1 MRPLLLGRCLVGLTL
16 VVAMTGCGAD
26 PQTAPQPAAT
36 TAAAP
41 PALRVGVVGPL
52 QIQIKGVAVDRGP
65 LAQVAGDRL
74 VLASASSVGTRA
86 LAAAAAA
93 HPRSHFALVGASA
106 ESLRRPNVAGV
117 RFRDPEAALLA
128 GTVAGLAARDAS
140 TAAPTVA
147 WVGPDAPPLV
157 FAFAR
162 GARAAARGLVVLR
175 HWSTDQP
182 AACKEAAIAAIMGGA
197 TVVAARG
204 GLCAEAAAGAAHEQS
219 QVAVSVTGFELHNVA
234 AQRIVQ
240 EALAGVYYG
249 GEDIVFGA
257 ASGGIGIANLDPAI
271 PPSVVVQAQI
281 AAQRLATGSPPSG

>member
-1 MRPLLLGRCLVGLTL
+1 MRTTSAMLGLVGLAAAL
-16 VVAMTGCGAD
+16 VGCGAD
-26 PQTAPQPAAT
+26 PATAPPPPT
-36 TAAAP
+36 TTVAAP

-52 QIQIKGVAVDRGP
+52 QLEVKGVAVDHGP
-65 LAQVAGDRL
+65 LSRVAGDRL
-74 VLASASSVGTRA
+74 VLVSSSAVGTRA

-106 ESLRRPNVAGV
+106 ESVRRANVAGV

-140 TAAPTVA
+140 TTAPPTVA

-157 FAFAR
+157 YAFAR
-162 GARAAARGLVVLR
+162 GAHAVARGLVVLR

-182 AACKEAAIAAIMGGA
+182 AGCKEAAIAAIMRGA

-219 QVAVSVTGFELHNVA
+219 QMAVSVAGFELRNVA
-234 AQRIVQ
+234 SQRIVE

-257 ASGGIGIANLDPAI
+257 ASGGIGIADLDPAI
-271 PPSVVVQAQI
+271 PPSVVVQAHL